1 MAKSGAWMI
10 RYLVVIV
17 MALILGAAI
26 GELSLFQK
34 TTLGSP
40 KLTAANLVRFLGY
53 GSALI
58 LLWLLAQR
66 AALELQTQSDWRK
79 PASFF
84 ILPLATVIIVPAAHQ
99 TLLLVLGGLM
109 GGGLRKIYDWIFI
122 LGTIGSAVWLA
133 VAMFQHLE
141 ALINAMRSESTGSQP

>member
-1 MAKSGAWMI
+1 MAKSGGWMI
-10 RYLVVIV
+10 RYIVVIV
-17 MALILGAAI
+17 VALILGAAI
-26 GELSLFQK
+26 GELNLFQK

-53 GSALI
+53 GSALV

-66 AALELQTQSDWRK
+66 AATELQTQGDWK
-79 PASFF
+79 TPASFF
-84 ILPLATVIIVPAAHQ
+84 VLPLATVIIVPAAHQ

-109 GGGLRKIYDWIFI
+109 GGGLRKIYDWVFI

-141 ALINAMRSESTGSQP
+141 ALVDALRSDAAGGKS

>member
-1 MAKSGAWMI
+1 MAKSGGWMI
-10 RYLVVIV
+10 RYILVIV
-17 MALILGAAI
+17 VALILGAAI

-34 TTLGSP
+34 TTLGSA

-53 GSALI
+53 GSALV

-66 AALELQTQSDWRK
+66 AALELQSHSDWKK

-84 ILPLATVIIVPAAHQ
+84 VLPLATVIIVPAAHQ
-99 TLLLVLGGLM
+99 TLLLVLGSLFGPD
-109 GGGLRKIYDWIFI
+109 LRKIYDWVFI
-122 LGTIGSAVWLA
+122 LGTISAAIWLA

-141 ALINAMRSESTGSQP
+141 ALVDAMRGESADNKT